1 MALKNIF
8 LTRRKRRKTI
18 IAFTSSIKFTGFFKL
33 SYYYHYYCVM
43 LTASYTYYESLTLIS
58 FYSRMQLKF

>member
-33 SYYYHYYCVM
+33 SYYYHYYCAM